1 MLNSVILM
9 GRLTR
14 APELRHT
21 GTGKA
26 VASFTLAVDRDFGD
40 RQTDF
45 IDCVAW
51 GGTAEFTA
59 RNIGKGQRVAV
70 SGRLQIRE
78 WTDKEGNNRRAAE
91 VIVSNIYFADS
102 KQSGT
107 SEIPVTAGI
116 DVSMEDIEDDDDLPF

>member
-26 VASFTLAVDRDFGD
+26 VVSFTLAVDRDFGD

-45 IDCVAW
+45 IDCAAW

>member
-1 MLNSVILM
+1 M

-26 VASFTLAVDRDFGD
+26 VVSFTLAVDRDFGD

-107 SEIPVTAGI
+107 SEIPVTAGA